1 MVHVFD
7 PFHVPTDAGLER
19 DEILCT
25 QSERADTEVV
35 HHVQVEPV
43 CDAWVCLAC
52 GESTITAKA

>member
-7 PFHVPTDAGLER
+7 PFQVPERETLER
-19 DEILCT
+19 DAILCT
-25 QSERADTEVV
+25 DTERDDTEVI